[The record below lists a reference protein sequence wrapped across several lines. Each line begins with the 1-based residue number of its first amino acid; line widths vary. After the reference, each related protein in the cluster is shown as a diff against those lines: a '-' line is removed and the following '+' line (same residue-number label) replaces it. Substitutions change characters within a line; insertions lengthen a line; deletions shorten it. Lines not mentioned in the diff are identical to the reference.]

1 MSEVS
6 FCGTE
11 GIEFL
16 VGLIK
21 GAQTSGGAVTVIN
34 PSDAVQRLIKI
45 CGLDDSIRQLH
56 R

>member
-16 VGLIK
+16 VGLLK
-21 GAQTSGGAVTVIN
+21 GAQPNGGTVTVIN

-45 CGLDDSIRQLH
+45 CGLDDSIRQVH
-56 R
+56 Q